1 MSDVYARMAGML
13 GAGSRETG
21 ALRPGGWLFGDVRS
35 AGHGALQ
42 VACDGLTLG
51 PEEIR
56 VAQGL
61 SYTWTLDQGQDNYL
75 RAGDRV
81 LVLVT
86 GDRQDYYL
94 VQKAVFP

>member
-1 MSDVYARMAGML
+1 MSDVYARMAGVL
-13 GAGSRETG
+13 GAGRRESG
-21 ALRPGGWLFGDVRS
+21 AVQPGGWLLGDVLR

-51 PEEIR
+51 PEEIH

-61 SYTWTLDQGQDNYL
+61 SYTWTLDQGQSSYL

-81 LVLVT
+81 LVLIT

-94 VQKAVFP
+94 LQKAVFS